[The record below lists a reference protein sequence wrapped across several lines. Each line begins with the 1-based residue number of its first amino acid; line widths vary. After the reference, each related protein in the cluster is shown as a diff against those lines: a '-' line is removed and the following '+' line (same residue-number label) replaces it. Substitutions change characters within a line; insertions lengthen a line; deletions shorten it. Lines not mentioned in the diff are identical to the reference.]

1 MRRDMAAAYG
11 GSVVAMA
18 AAAAPTSSAR
28 CNLHSALVGF
38 QSPPSSSSSSLNS
51 VRLPSLAPLL
61 SQCRWPSSSR
71 TSREEQQSIV
81 GKRSWVLFNKARC
94 TETSRV
100 VAAPAIV
107 CLQSG
112 SQNEESKERRERVV
126 EGEQQQQQ
134 QDTSVRFDV
143 SSNCVNPSF
152 RVSPFLQRSVDQA
165 SDSKLRILF
174 LSEGNVCRSIF
185 AEAIFSHLIQDQDL
199 QDSVECTSKA
209 SKDYNVGE
217 APDARAVEV
226 AQELGLQLREGA
238 VARVFDCT
246 SDIVLFDLLLVM
258 DKFNASDVLKEVTV
272 YEAIDKEGRYSYKV
286 RRLGEFC
293 RKRMVEDIDDP
304 LYGNMGGPE
313 ELELLREVYQDL
325 QDSCEGLLQFLMETK
340 TSLQGSET
348 LKQGIARTLGQMES
362 LDWLVPPML
371 QRA

>member
-152 RVSPFLQRSVDQA
+152 RVSPFLQRSVV
-165 SDSKLRILF
+165 S
-174 LSEGNVCRSIF
+174 
-185 AEAIFSHLIQDQDL
+185 
-199 QDSVECTSKA
+199 T
-209 SKDYNVGE
+209 
-217 APDARAVEV
+217 
-226 AQELGLQLREGA
+226 
-238 VARVFDCT
+238 
-246 SDIVLFDLLLVM
+246 
-258 DKFNASDVLKEVTV
+258 
-272 YEAIDKEGRYSYKV
+272 
-286 RRLGEFC
+286 
-293 RKRMVEDIDDP
+293 
-304 LYGNMGGPE
+304 
-313 ELELLREVYQDL
+313 
-325 QDSCEGLLQFLMETK
+325 
-340 TSLQGSET
+340 
-348 LKQGIARTLGQMES
+348 
-362 LDWLVPPML
+362 
-371 QRA
+371 